1 MSALLADVGGTKTFV
16 GIATDDQQLVHTA
29 ALNNDDFP
37 DLLSL
42 LRAHLSACAPSS
54 AEYPRAAALAVAAPV
69 TPGMPCQMTNR
80 AWVIDA
86 DEIGA
91 GLQLE
96 RVEMMNDIA
105 AIAWAVDAL
114 GSCAQAPTWLNG
126 DAFGQQ
132 SSVAI
137 LSVGTGLGEAAL
149 LRSQPPSRTAP
160 VVLSSEGG
168 HKLMMPFDTESARLL
183 YNHWQ
188 DQQTPLSRENWLS
201 GTGLPRLHH
210 ARWPQAEWLSCP
222 QLVANALA
230 DEPQAL
236 ATIELFFKAL
246 FAEAGD
252 VVLQYTAWD
261 GVLLC
266 GGLLER
272 LRPLLARF
280 PQAVTLMVNKS
291 NYQQRLAQVPVA
303 ICTDPTLPLRGL
315 ARALA

>member
-16 GIATDDQQLVHTA
+16 GLAVGQHQLVHTA

-37 DLLSL
+37 NLHALLSNYL
-42 LRAHLSACAPSS
+42 TACALSPTD
-54 AEYPRAAALAVAAPV
+54 YPRAAALAVAAPV
-69 TPGMPCQMTNR
+69 TPGLPCQMTNR
-80 AWVIDA
+80 NWVIDTT
-86 DEIGA
+86 EIGA
-91 GLQLE
+91 ALQLE

-105 AIAWAVDAL
+105 AVAWAVDAL
-114 GSCAQAPTWLNG
+114 ASCEQPPTWLRGN
-126 DAFGQQ
+126 AFGQQ

-149 LRSQPPSRTAP
+149 LRTQAEPI
-160 VVLSSEGG
+160 VLASEGG
-168 HKLMMPFDTESARLL
+168 HKLMVPFDAESARLL
-183 YNHWQ
+183 STHWQ
-188 DQQTPLSRENWLS
+188 QQQTPLSRENWLS
-201 GTGLPRLHH
+201 GTGLPRLYQ
-210 ARWPQAEWLSCP
+210 ALWPEAEAISCP

-230 DEPQAL
+230 NEPQAR
-236 ATIELFFKAL
+236 ATMALFFKAL

-266 GGLLER
+266 GGLLAR
-272 LRPLLARF
+272 LRPLLARY
-280 PQAVTLMVNKS
+280 PQAITLLSAKS
-291 NYQQRLAQVPVA
+291 NYQQQLARVPVA